1 MYPRILGYVFNPLS
15 TYFCVDKNDNIKAI
29 IYEVHNTFGDR
40 HSYVTGYSNLNE
52 KVKKVFHVSPSSQ

>member
-1 MYPRILGYVFNPLS
+1 MLSRILGYVFNPLS

-40 HSYVTGYSNLNE
+40 HSYVTRYSNLNE
-52 KVKKVFHVSPSSQ
+52 KVKKYFMFLPSFK